1 MHNVILWISD
11 CVGLWMVIHVQA
23 MGRQRLRPGARPRY
37 QYPSNATAS
46 QGQPRP
52 PQASPPGPPGNWL

>member
-1 MHNVILWISD
+1 
-11 CVGLWMVIHVQA
+11 MVIYVQA

-52 PQASPPGPPGNWL
+52 PQAPPPGPPGNWL